1 MTAPR
6 VILADAIRSAAPSAW
21 SVQPYP
27 TEPTS
32 IPKVDVRV
40 WQTKVSPHP
49 SAPEAMFEIALTIT
63 VMVSID
69 DDRKREDVLDDALA
83 VVLGVVDEA
92 DWLTWADA
100 TRTATDKFHGYEI
113 TATAVGRKD

>member
-6 VILADAIRSAAPSAW
+6 VILADAIRAAAPSTW
-21 SVQPYP
+21 TVQPYP
-27 TEPTS
+27 TEPSS
-32 IPKVDVRV
+32 IRKVDVRV

-49 SAPEAMFEIALTIT
+49 TAPKDRFEIALTIT
-63 VMVSID
+63 VMVDLD
-69 DDRKREDVLDDALA
+69 DDRRREDTLDDALA

-92 DWLTWADA
+92 DWLTWTDA